1 MNTRPIHRCLPHLIA
16 VTLLAALAICQT
28 ASAQS
33 ATAKAEVTVILAR
46 DTGHIDAALKQMEA
60 LQKPPFSSFK
70 GMTILKKHTLVVTK
84 GKPIDVQLPNGRML
98 QLHIVDAL
106 PDGRFKIKVSINK
119 PKQKDYLPLLQ
130 VIASPTEPFFIAG
143 QSYQGG
149 TMIIGVQV
157 SKVDA
162 PKAPK
167 KSGK

>member
-1 MNTRPIHRCLPHLIA
+1 MPCRR
-16 VTLLAALAICQT
+16 
-28 ASAQS
+28 S
-33 ATAKAEVTVILAR
+33 
-46 DTGHIDAALKQMEA
+46 
-60 LQKPPFSSFK
+60 FSSFK

-84 GKPIDVQLPNGRML
+84 GKPIDVQLPNGRKL
-98 QLHIVDAL
+98 KLHMVDAL